1 MKELVRSAVVES
13 LGEMLSRPID
23 SFAETDDL
31 VNDLGLD
38 SLNVVNLL
46 GDIEHRLTM
55 RFPDGRE
62 AELVGTKT
70 VRDLVERLATVF
82 FEAP

>member
-1 MKELVRSAVVES
+1 MKAIVRSAVVGS
-13 LGEMLSRPID
+13 LGEMLSNPID
-23 SFAETDDL
+23 SFADADDL
-31 VNDLGLD
+31 VDDLGLD

-46 GDIEHRLTM
+46 GDIEQRLM
-55 RFPDGRE
+55 KRFPEGRE
-62 AELVGTKT
+62 AELVGIRT